1 MTDNLLLLE
10 ISNIMD
16 RKLEPINNQLENI
29 ECTLNEDVLPRL
41 QRLESTLDEDVLPRL
56 QRLELNQENIIF
68 PRLQTIESCYT
79 STYIRYSNGIE
90 QLDTIQSDVE
100 VMKKVISEHSEKLQK
115 LA

>member
-1 MTDNLLLLE
+1 M
-10 ISNIMD
+10 
-16 RKLEPINNQLENI
+16 
-29 ECTLNEDVLPRL
+29 PRL
-41 QRLESTLDEDVLPRL
+41 QRLESTLDEDVLPKLQRLESTLDEDILPRL